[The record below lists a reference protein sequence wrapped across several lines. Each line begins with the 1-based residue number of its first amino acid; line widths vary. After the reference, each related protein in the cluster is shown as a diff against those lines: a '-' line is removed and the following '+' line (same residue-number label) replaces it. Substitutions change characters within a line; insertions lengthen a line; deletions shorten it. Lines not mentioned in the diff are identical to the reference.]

1 MLSKK
6 KVLPIN
12 ELQPGMISSTDI
24 YLEDRILIAK
34 DVAIS
39 ETMINKLKMNY
50 IIESVEIYSD
60 SNSNE
65 TLNLKTKTVKELQN
79 TFNEFSLNLE
89 SIFSNIST
97 DISSLK
103 ESKLDEIRAFSQRI
117 QWEFNSTGLVI
128 KNIAFY
134 GSGNDSI
141 YKHSINV
148 AAISFILG
156 KWLGLNEKE
165 LSLLTYSA
173 ILHDLGKIEINKNI
187 LEKNSPLTPEEYEI
201 FKTHP
206 VISYHLVCDIP
217 NMNAS
222 VSRAILMHHE
232 RMDGSGYP
240 LHAKADKI
248 PKFSRILAIAD
259 LFDEVN
265 SNRYSSEIRGP
276 LDALRVIQ
284 EHGITKLDSNYCTMF
299 LNHIVNFYMG
309 ENAILNDNRSC
320 KIIQVHINDLTKPI
334 LLDDN
339 GFLDL
344 KKEKDLYVK
353 SLIL

>member
-6 KVLPIN
+6 KILPIN
-12 ELQPGMISSTDI
+12 ELQPGMISSMDI
-24 YLEDRILIAK
+24 YLEGKILIAK
-34 DVAIS
+34 GVAIS
-39 ETMINKLKMNY
+39 ESMINTLKIKY
-50 IIESVEIYSD
+50 IIDSVEVYLD

-65 TLNLKTKTVKELQN
+65 ALNLKIKTVKELQD
-79 TFNEFSLNLE
+79 TFNEFSSNLE
-89 SIFSNIST
+89 NIFTNIST
-97 DISSLK
+97 LK
-103 ESKLDEIRAFSQRI
+103 ESKLNEIRTFSQKI
-117 QWEFNSTGLVI
+117 QSEFNSTGLII

-134 GSGNDSI
+134 GSGNDPI
-141 YKHSINV
+141 YRHSINV

-173 ILHDLGKIEINKNI
+173 ILHDFGKIEISKDI
-187 LEKNSPLTPEEYEI
+187 LEKKGPLTPEEYEN

-206 VISYHLVCDIP
+206 VISYHFVSDIP
-217 NMNAS
+217 NIDAS

-240 LHAKADKI
+240 LHVKGDKI
-248 PKFSRILAIAD
+248 SKFSRILAIAD

-265 SNRYSSEIRGP
+265 SNRYSHEIRGP
-276 LDALRVIQ
+276 LDALKVIQ
-284 EHGITKLDSNYCTMF
+284 ELSITKLDSNYCTMF
-299 LNHIVNFYMG
+299 LNHIVNYYMG
-309 ENAILNDNRSC
+309 ENAILNDKRSC
-320 KIIQVHINDLTKPI
+320 KIIQVHMNDLTKPI

-353 SLIL
+353 NLII